1 MSLVYSR
8 RKRARKHVRIQELT
22 ELRDALQQDVAR
34 LRDENELFKRVLK
47 NTEEEPI
54 DNSLGSSRHNH
65 DFRRVRDDQRGEDPL
80 PSRAAS
86 SAAVPEQRNDVDAP
100 WAALRSHLHRHSEAS
115 SAPLLQMNSL
125 QLPNRLRDLGTVSDC
140 KPSARENQT
149 NWQGQA
155 MVSKLAH
162 AAAPSSL
169 PLSTVVNSTAYRDR
183 ALLVVHL
190 GICGPDRGGNGI
202 DEALAARLAV
212 DPFVQQA
219 FGTPPGPPNGELRRY
234 LSIRT
239 LADESRRSFLP
250 SIVHGALPTVGGL
263 PPVSAVS
270 SQSLSDDLVVN
281 VDWSGTPLPFHPTLP
296 PRPSPVAG
304 SSESL
309 EASLYTA
316 LADWNA
322 RAARAPLS
330 RDPFLAPSPSVLP
343 SQSTPSSGVS
353 PAESS
358 TAFHS
363 ALAAAL
369 WHMPRRRGDQE

>member
-80 PSRAAS
+80 PSRAAR
-86 SAAVPEQRNDVDAP
+86 SAAVPEQRNDVDAL

-162 AAAPSSL
+162 AVAPSSL
-169 PLSTVVNSTAYRDR
+169 PL
-183 ALLVVHL
+183 
-190 GICGPDRGGNGI
+190 
-202 DEALAARLAV
+202 
-212 DPFVQQA
+212 
-219 FGTPPGPPNGELRRY
+219 
-234 LSIRT
+234 
-239 LADESRRSFLP
+239 
-250 SIVHGALPTVGGL
+250 
-263 PPVSAVS
+263 
-270 SQSLSDDLVVN
+270 
-281 VDWSGTPLPFHPTLP
+281 
-296 PRPSPVAG
+296 
-304 SSESL
+304 
-309 EASLYTA
+309 
-316 LADWNA
+316 
-322 RAARAPLS
+322 
-330 RDPFLAPSPSVLP
+330 
-343 SQSTPSSGVS
+343 
-353 PAESS
+353 
-358 TAFHS
+358 
-363 ALAAAL
+363 
-369 WHMPRRRGDQE
+369 